1 MYRAGSSSSAAGM
14 SKQHYLESDNDQM
27 VDNLKHKVTT
37 LKSLTIDIGDEVRRQ
52 NKELGGLEDQ
62 FDSGRN
68 VLEATMRRLGLISRS
83 GSARFTLYLI
93 LFSFMVFVMM
103 YYMLRR

>member
-1 MYRAGSSSSAAGM
+1 MHRAGSSGSAANM

-27 VDNLKHKVTT
+27 VDGLKHKVTT

-52 NKELGGLEDQ
+52 NKELGGLEDH
-62 FDSGRN
+62 FESSRN

-83 GSARFTLYLI
+83 GGARFTLYLV

-103 YYMLRR
+103 YYIIRR